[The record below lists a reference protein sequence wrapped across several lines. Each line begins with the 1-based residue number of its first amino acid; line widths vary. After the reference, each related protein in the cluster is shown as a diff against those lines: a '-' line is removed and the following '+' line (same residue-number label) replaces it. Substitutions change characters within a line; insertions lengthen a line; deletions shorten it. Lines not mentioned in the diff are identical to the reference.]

1 MFRRRE
7 ARGRT
12 KRSILEYVSI
22 GSTEQRQSMRDKR
35 RVIWG
40 ISSAGRAPALH
51 AGGQEFDPLILHH
64 GESQTEWHIER
75 CVGLTQDFVPMA
87 RQSQGDKRQVRST
100 LKTEQWITYLII
112 KWKRNRGVH
121 RKMDTQLTL
130 RSFSKTER
138 VNYNFK
144 SMKINRETRKT
155 FLQSEL
161 TM

>member
-64 GESQTEWHIER
+64 GESQTEHWRWFFGH
-75 CVGLTQDFVPMA
+75 LQ
-87 RQSQGDKRQVRST
+87 QSRWAKRQARKHLENWT
-100 LKTEQWITYLII
+100 MNNLLII

>member
-1 MFRRRE
+1 M
-7 ARGRT
+7 RGKSR
-12 KRSILEYVSI
+12 KVDKDIVQFWGYRKENGRLKKEEV
-22 GSTEQRQSMRDKR
+22 RQ
-35 RVIWG
+35 WG
-40 ISSAGRAPALH
+40 CSSAGRAPALH

-64 GESQTEWHIER
+64 GESQTEHWRWFFGH
-75 CVGLTQDFVPMA
+75 LQ
-87 RQSQGDKRQVRST
+87 QSRWAKRQARKHLENWT
-100 LKTEQWITYLII
+100 MNNLLII